1 MKISIEDLAEGSTET
16 DTPIAVWLDDET
28 NEVIFQYGYASISMP
43 VEDFQEF
50 RSILETAGEK
60 LNNPGRGTLAEK

>member
-43 VEDFQEF
+43 IEDFRDF
-50 RSILETAGEK
+50 RTILESAAEK
-60 LNNPGRGTLAEK
+60 LEN

>member
-1 MKISIEDLAEGSTET
+1 MNISIEDLAEGSTET

-43 VEDFQEF
+43 VEDFRAFQ
-50 RSILETAGEK
+50 SVLGAAGEK
-60 LNNPGRGTLAEK
+60 LES

>member
-28 NEVIFQYGYASISMP
+28 NEIIFQYGYASISMP
-43 VEDFQEF
+43 VEDFRDFQ
-50 RSILETAGEK
+50 SVLETAGK
-60 LNNPGRGTLAEK
+60 TLEGEG

>member
-1 MKISIEDLAEGSTET
+1 MVTVSIEDLAEGTSES

-43 VEDFQEF
+43 VEDFRDFQEILG
-50 RSILETAGEK
+50 SAGDKLETE
-60 LNNPGRGTLAEK
+60 

>member
-28 NEVIFQYGYASISMP
+28 NEIIFQYGYASISMP
-43 VEDFQEF
+43 LEDFRDFQ
-50 RSILETAGEK
+50 SILEIAGEK
-60 LNNPGRGTLAEK
+60 LKNSG

>member
-28 NEVIFQYGYASISMP
+28 DEVIFQYGYASISMP
-43 VEDFQEF
+43 VEDFRDF
-50 RSILETAGEK
+50 RTILESAGER
-60 LNNPGRGTLAEK
+60 LEN